1 MSVTVVPELKF
12 AVQLPGQL
20 IPAGLLVIVP
30 VPEAGA
36 VTVNGYEFAAKFAPA
51 VWALVILILQVALP
65 EQAPLHPAKV

>member
-1 MSVTVVPELKF
+1 VVPELKF

-36 VTVNGYEFAAKFAPA
+36 VTVKGYELVENFALT
-51 VWALVILILQVALP
+51 VSALVIVTLQLLVP
-65 EQAPLHPAKV
+65 EHAPLHPAKL